1 MKHTYFWHI
10 AVAKYITSVF
20 VVFSLYLSAFIYLM
34 RMEGQFEHANII
46 NGIYWLVCTV
56 TTVGYGDITLSS
68 DAGKL
73 FSVFVQ
79 FTGIPLVFGLLF
91 TWLLIPWMEKAVRPA
106 IPSKVSEKLN
116 DHIIICGYN
125 KIVETLIE
133 ELQEKGTPYIIIEDD
148 DKLVRTLIKRNVAC
162 IFGSASEETTL
173 KNAHIDTARFL
184 IVNESDEMNATI
196 VLTAR
201 TMCDVD
207 IIAIVE
213 NVSNAKY
220 LKYAGA
226 TRVLSPKQLFGDFI
240 GRKAADP
247 FVGKLTGATEFFQGV
262 SIVELPV
269 YPKSS
274 LMGKTLRTA
283 TTREIPGANVVGVW
297 SGGKL
302 TYDISPNERIR
313 ENSVLLAIGTMDQL
327 ARLKKLTQGYQENN
341 HGESI

>member
-1 MKHTYFWHI
+1 MKHMYFWRI
-10 AVAKYITSVF
+10 AVAKYIASILVI
-20 VVFSLYLSAFIYLM
+20 FSLYLSVFIYLM
-34 RMEGQFEHANII
+34 RMEGKFEYASVI

-79 FTGIPLVFGLLF
+79 LTGIPLVFGLLF
-91 TWLLIPWMEKAVRPA
+91 TWVLIPWMEKKVRPA
-106 IPSKVSEKLN
+106 IPIKVSEKLN

-125 KIVETLIE
+125 KLVETLIE
-133 ELQEKGTPYIIIEDD
+133 ELQEKNMPYIIIEDD
-148 DKLVRTLIKRNVAC
+148 DKLVRTLIKRNIAC
-162 IFGSASEETTL
+162 ILGSSSEEATL
-173 KNAHIDTARFL
+173 KSAHVNTARFL
-184 IVNESDEMNATI
+184 IANESDEMNATI

-201 TMCDVD
+201 AMSKVN

-226 TRVLSPKQLFGDFI
+226 NRVISPKQLFGDFI

-247 FVGKLTGATEFFQGV
+247 FVGRLTGTTEFFEGV
-262 SIVELPV
+262 SIVEFPI
-269 YPKSS
+269 YPRSP
-274 LMGKTLRTA
+274 LIGQTLRSA
-283 TTREIPGANVVGVW
+283 TIREKTGSNVVGIW

-302 TYDISPNERIR
+302 TYDVSPNERIK
-313 ENSVLLAIGTMDQL
+313 ENSVLLAIGTMEQL
-327 ARLKKLTQGYQENN
+327 SRLKKLTQENHEEN
-341 HGESI
+341 EGDKK

>member
-1 MKHTYFWHI
+1 MKHTYFWRMT
-10 AVAKYITSVF
+10 VAKYVVSLIIVF
-20 VVFSLYLSAFIYLM
+20 TAYIFTFIWIM
-34 RMEGQFEHANII
+34 RIEGQQAFANIP
-46 NGIYWLVCTV
+46 NAIYWTAATV
-56 TTVGYGDITLSS
+56 TTVGYGDIVFKSTI
-68 DAGKL
+68 GKL

-283 TTREIPGANVVGVW
+283 SIRERTGANVVGVW

-327 ARLKKLTQGYQENN
+327 ARLKKLTQGYQETN

>member
-133 ELQEKGTPYIIIEDD
+133 ELQEKSTPYIIIEDD

-247 FVGKLTGATEFFQGV
+247 FVGKLTGATEFFHGV

-283 TTREIPGANVVGVW
+283 SIRERTGANVVGVW

-327 ARLKKLTQGYQENN
+327 ARLKKLTQGYQETNY
-341 HGESI
+341 GEPI

>member
-10 AVAKYITSVF
+10 AVAKYVTSIF
-20 VVFSLYLSAFIYLM
+20 VVFLLYLYSFIYLM
-34 RMEGQFEHANII
+34 KMEGQFEYANVIS
-46 NGIYWLVCTV
+46 GIYWLVCTV

-79 FTGIPLVFGLLF
+79 LTGIPLVFGLLF
-91 TWLLIPWMEKAVRPA
+91 TWLLIPWMEKTVKTAVP
-106 IPSKVSEKLN
+106 IKVSEKLK
-116 DHIIICGYN
+116 DHIMICGYN

-133 ELQEKGTPYIIIEDD
+133 ELQEKNVPYIIIEDD
-148 DKLVRTLIKRNVAC
+148 EKLVRTLIKRNVAC
-162 IFGSASEETTL
+162 IFGSASEETAL

-184 IVNESDEMNATI
+184 ITNESDEMNATI

-201 TMCDVD
+201 AMSDVN

-247 FVGKLTGATEFFQGV
+247 FVGKLTGTTEFFQGV
-262 SIVELPV
+262 SIVELPI
-269 YPKSS
+269 YPNSS
-274 LMGKTLRTA
+274 LMGKTLRSA
-283 TTREIPGANVVGVW
+283 SIRERTGANVVGIW

-302 TYDISPNERIR
+302 TYDIFPNERIR
-313 ENSVLLAIGTMDQL
+313 ENSVLLVIGTMDQL
-327 ARLKKLTQGYQENN
+327 AKLKKLTQGYQENN